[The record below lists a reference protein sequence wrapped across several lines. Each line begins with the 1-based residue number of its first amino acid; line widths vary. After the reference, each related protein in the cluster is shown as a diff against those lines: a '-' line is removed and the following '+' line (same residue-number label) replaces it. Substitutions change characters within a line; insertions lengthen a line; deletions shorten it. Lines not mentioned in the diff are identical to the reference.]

1 MIAIATSVSYG
12 GNYLRYS
19 TRKEDADIV
28 KIHKLPEGL
37 SATTMWKMMEA
48 AQLKFR
54 AKLNRHRP
62 LVNTL
67 IKIEVSPSREETEGW
82 TLDDW
87 VKLSDDFIREFDAVD
102 LSGKTGRASA
112 KSTNLQNSQ
121 YVVMLHHDSDSG
133 ILHLHITANRI
144 DMDGHINDD
153 HLIHERAMQAA
164 NKVTEDRKWVQA
176 KTIQEQNIRQIYKDC
191 ISILDQMD
199 SFSWEHY
206 ERDIRMKGYG
216 IEFRRD
222 SNNQI
227 TGYTILKGHSR
238 YKSSLLGPSRD
249 ITPSRILDTWKELH
263 PARGPQWKPT
273 SQPEMPP
280 VVTPKKKKITQPKP
294 EEKKKPVMPAKIL
307 QKITVNDKEYSVE
320 IPETVFN
327 FFKENAVVPENTLR
341 TEPEHILQTAILLFA
356 NFVDGATTIADNCG
370 GAGSSATDDWGKKKQ
385 DEDDMAFAKRCLAR
399 AQQLH
404 VRPPRRG
411 WHR

>member
-12 GNYLRYS
+12 GNAIRYS

-67 IKIEVSPSREETEGW
+67 IKIEVSPSREETAGW
-82 TLDDW
+82 TLEDW

-112 KSTNLQNSQ
+112 KSTNLRNSQ

-153 HLIHERAMQAA
+153 HFIHERAMQAA

-199 SFSWEHY
+199 SFSWDHY
-206 ERDIRMKGYG
+206 ERDLRMKGYG

-222 SNNQI
+222 SSNQI
-227 TGYTILKGHSR
+227 TGYTILKGNSR

-249 ITPSRILDTWKELH
+249 ITPSRIQDTWKELH
-263 PARGPQWKPT
+263 PASGQQWKPT
-273 SQPEMPP
+273 RQPETPS
-280 VVTPKKKKITQPKP
+280 VVAPKKKKITQPKP
-294 EEKKKPVMPAKIL
+294 EEKRKPLMPAKVL
-307 QKITVNDKEYSVE
+307 QKITVNEKEYSAE

-327 FFKENAVVPENTLR
+327 FFKGNSVVPDNTLR

-356 NFVDGATTIADNCG
+356 NFVDGATAIADNCG

-399 AQQLH
+399 ARQLH
-404 VRPPRRG
+404 VCPPRRG

>member
-206 ERDIRMKGYG
+206 ERDIRRKGYG